1 MSALQKY
8 LEKSGMNLS
17 YMKNA
22 IRASRAAGTPILR
35 NEAQVMEHLNK
46 TEPSLVKKIPFIGE
60 SLHNKYLQKT
70 TDMLTA
76 KGPVYVPKV
85 TALGNSGNFVYM
97 PKGSP
102 LEAGQSY
109 SPRAALL
116 HELGHATHFNEDPI
130 TVKGIASRIY
140 DSPAV
145 NAANTN
151 LRETIANNN
160 AILGMREGGVP
171 EHLIDTY
178 KDRVQSPFYN
188 DYAES
193 LTGSL
198 NSPTGNM
205 KLPERMMHGVV
216 KRLKRF
222 GQNITDSGGLAGTYY
237 PSLPAPTPILP
248 KQSTSLAARSK
259 ASPKDLIARIKG
271 MASSQPSSFAP
282 MKEIP
287 TYTHPVAQE
296 FNVPYSVK

>member
-1 MSALQKY
+1 MLKLAKY
-8 LEKSGMNLS
+8 LEKSGMTLS

-22 IRASRAAGTPILR
+22 IRAARSAGTPILR

-46 TEPSLVKKIPFIGE
+46 TEPSWIKKIPFIGE
-60 SLHNKYLQKT
+60 NWHNENVQKT
-70 TDMLTA
+70 TDMVTA
-76 KGPVYVPKV
+76 KGPAYFPKV
-85 TALGNSGNFVYM
+85 PALENSGNFVYM
-97 PKGSP
+97 PRAT
-102 LEAGQSY
+102 EAAGQGY

>member
-1 MSALQKY
+1 
-8 LEKSGMNLS
+8 
-17 YMKNA
+17 
-22 IRASRAAGTPILR
+22 
-35 NEAQVMEHLNK
+35 
-46 TEPSLVKKIPFIGE
+46 
-60 SLHNKYLQKT
+60 
-70 TDMLTA
+70 MLTA
-76 KGPVYVPKV
+76 KGPAYVPKV

-97 PKGSP
+97 PRGGP
-102 LEAGQSY
+102 LGADQSY

-130 TVKGIASRIY
+130 GTKGIVSRIY
-140 DSPAV
+140 DSPVV

-188 DYAES
+188 DYAKS
-193 LTGSL
+193 LTRSL

-205 KLPERMMHGVV
+205 KLPERVMHGVV
-216 KRLKRF
+216 GRLNRF

-237 PSLPAPTPILP
+237 PPLPAPPPILP
-248 KQSTSLAARSK
+248 KQRTALARA
-259 ASPKDLIARIKG
+259 PKVEAKNLMSRIKG
-271 MASSQPSSFAP
+271 MASSQPSPFAP